1 MVNDDKVRERRK
13 GKGGQTSEREQ
24 DTMNRIENK
33 STQSEAAR
41 SALDSTQ
48 MSLLEL
54 RQFHDYASIKAYD
67 NNMLYPASRRTI
79 RLVMLLRRL
88 SKTSV

>member
-1 MVNDDKVRERRK
+1 MVNDDKVRERRN